1 MLERPEHVMAIAL
14 GSLSQL
20 KMLEVFWTEF
30 AAGLELWV
38 VGLQNLLRPSSL
50 LRVTQ
55 KHWVQ

>member
-20 KMLEVFWTEF
+20 KMPEVFWTEF

-38 VGLQNLLRPSSL
+38 VGLQNLL
-50 LRVTQ
+50 
-55 KHWVQ
+55 